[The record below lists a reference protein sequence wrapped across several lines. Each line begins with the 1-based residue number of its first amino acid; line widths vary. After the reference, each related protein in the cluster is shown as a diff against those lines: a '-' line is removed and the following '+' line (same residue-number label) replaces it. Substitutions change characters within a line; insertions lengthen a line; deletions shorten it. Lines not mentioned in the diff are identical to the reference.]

1 MAKNITYTITGVE
14 EAQEKLRRA
23 IVGLNGNVG
32 AGLSAAGI
40 LIKNESVKL
49 APVDDGI
56 LRNSAFSKLTRLK
69 TSAYQT
75 IGFTAKYA
83 AAVHYK
89 KMVNKGKPREGK
101 GAKGAYWDGGENYF
115 LMKGL
120 VRNVSR
126 VINVMTKYGRKPLL

>member
-1 MAKNITYTITGVE
+1 MANRVTYTVTGVE
-14 EAQEKLRRA
+14 EAQARLRRA
-23 IVGLNGNVG
+23 VVGLNGNVG

-40 LIKNESVKL
+40 LIRNESLKL
-49 APVDDGI
+49 APVDQGI

-69 TSAYQT
+69 NSSYVTV
-75 IGFTAKYA
+75 GFTAKYA

-101 GAKGAYWDGGENYF
+101 DAKGAYWDGGENLF

-120 VRNVSR
+120 VRNISR
-126 VINVMTKYGRKPLL
+126 VISVMTKYGRKPLL